1 MRRADGRTAATA
13 WAIAALAAVGCESAD
28 RRSFNEAIDQREA
41 TMAQRAELYESFEAE
56 LLAELRDEYGATA
69 EDGCP
74 EMEPVP
80 AVGSAEPVLR
90 FSATDAEREEYSQTL
105 EAQAVARRDAF
116 IRNLPGEVCR
126 CLQGTLPDVR
136 RALEQSDLERFA
148 DEREAIAA
156 ISDEALTQRVAL
168 GGLPPTDVFSPDEAR
183 ERIAEW
189 RARRHEDWT
198 GDPDAWG
205 DEREP
210 FGWQDFDYRP
220 SATQHYLAT
229 DRPILTGLRWN
240 YRDRSCASF

>member
-1 MRRADGRTAATA
+1 MRRADGRTAATAA

-41 TMAQRAELYESFEAE
+41 NMAQRADLYKSFEAE

-74 EMEPVP
+74 EMEQLP
-80 AVGSAEPVLR
+80 AVG
-90 FSATDAEREEYSQTL
+90 DAELRTSQTQS

-126 CLQGTLPDVR
+126 CLQGTLPHVR

-148 DEREAIAA
+148 DEREDIAA

-189 RARRHEDWT
+189 RARRNEDWT
-198 GDPDAWG
+198 GDPDAWR
-205 DEREP
+205 DEQEP

-220 SATQHYLAT
+220 SATQILFAT
-229 DRPILTGLRWN
+229 DRPFLTDLRWN
-240 YRDRSCASF
+240 YRDKSCASF